1 MLQQPGRQGGENDSP
16 REPSLA
22 RDFPRLQVLAPAP
35 SAGVPGG
42 AGHLALGS
50 GRGGARPREPVRRG
64 SRGQRPLPQRPRAPL
79 HTLPPGLTL
88 TSRAAPAGRAPAPG
102 APLRPNP
109 VSVPLS
115 LTLLAGGSGRGSS
128 AAARGRLLA
137 PGELG
142 ARRRQPAPAARPAPA
157 APGPPPPVTK
167 AGLRPDTGR
176 AQEERARLR
185 VAGVNVPDVGRV
197 GAASAPSAAGTPRP
211 VPRGRN
217 SGGGRVCKHRLLRGA
232 GSPLGRRLTGYSR
245 SPAPGPAQVGEPRS
259 SRRS

>member
-1 MLQQPGRQGGENDSP
+1 MPRTAYHAPDSDNDSTP
-16 REPSLA
+16 
-22 RDFPRLQVLAPAP
+22 LAPAP
-35 SAGVPGG
+35 GAAAARTPGWRERFTTGTQPGSGLPAATGPRPRAQRWGHRGRGSPGAGVGG
-42 AGHLALGS
+42 
-50 GRGGARPREPVRRG
+50 GGARPREPVRRG
-64 SRGQRPLPQRPRAPL
+64 SRGQRPLPPRPRAPL
-79 HTLPPGLTL
+79 RTLPPGLTF

-109 VSVPLS
+109 ASVPLS
-115 LTLLAGGSGRGSS
+115 LTLLAGGSGRGGS

-167 AGLRPDTGR
+167 AGPRPDTGR

-211 VPRGRN
+211 FPRGRSPGAAECASTAS
-217 SGGGRVCKHRLLRGA
+217 SGGRARLPDA
-232 GSPLGRRLTGYSR
+232 D
-245 SPAPGPAQVGEPRS
+245 
-259 SRRS
+259 